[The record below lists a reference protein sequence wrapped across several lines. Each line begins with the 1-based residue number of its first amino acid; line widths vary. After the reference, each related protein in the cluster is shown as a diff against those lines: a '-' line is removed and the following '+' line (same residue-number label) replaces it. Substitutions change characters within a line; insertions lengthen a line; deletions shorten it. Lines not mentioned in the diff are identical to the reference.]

1 MSKVTSFR
9 VRFVY
14 EEEKQLTHE
23 NQHATLEDALTPE
36 ALAALPAEWL
46 ITLKEGAEFVDL
58 TMLTSVIDRIR
69 ERGDTR
75 LADALQR
82 LSDDF
87 KYDEILALI
96 QAKDALEEMN

>member
-1 MSKVTSFR
+1 M
-9 VRFVY
+9 RFVY

-23 NQHATLEDALTPE
+23 NQHATLEEVLTPE
-36 ALAALPAEWL
+36 TLTALPAEWPA
-46 ITLKEGAEFVDL
+46 TLRKGAEFAEL

-82 LSDDF
+82 LFDDF
-87 KYDEILALI
+87 EYDEILALI
-96 QAKDALEEMN
+96 QAKDALEKMN

>member
-1 MSKVTSFR
+1 MLRTYLGI
-9 VRFVY
+9 RFVY
-14 EEEKQLTHE
+14 EEEAQLAQDH
-23 NQHATLEDALTPE
+23 QQSTLEEVLTPE